1 MLFCTVKLND
11 LHPLSFHIL
20 TYEAETL
27 LIKVALKLRVD
38 LFTKTRYTFG
48 SQVEQ
53 LTICSSLGSTPDAY
67 TSVPHSLSLLLSC
80 FFTALFNKDK
90 NNLKKAVCSFFLF
103 LMMMNYEFSITS
115 NRCLC
120 LSSTYSASP

>member
-1 MLFCTVKLND
+1 MLFCTIKLND

-20 TYEAETL
+20 TYEPEAL

-53 LTICSSLGSTPDAY
+53 VTICQKIKCGALGSTLDRPFAY
-67 TSVPHSLSLLLSC
+67 MSVPH
-80 FFTALFNKDK
+80 
-90 NNLKKAVCSFFLF
+90 
-103 LMMMNYEFSITS
+103 
-115 NRCLC
+115 
-120 LSSTYSASP
+120 